1 MYNKKNTEVTE
12 MKEFT
17 TVEKLA
23 LGISTSYDAIVRY
36 KGFVC
41 LATLNYKGK
50 YEAEIYEYVDEP
62 GLEFAE
68 VECRLALNEKSAKPF
83 DNSGEAIKWC
93 FDIIEC
99 QSNDNK

>member
-23 LGISTSYDAIVRY
+23 LGISASYDAIVRY

-41 LATLNYKGK
+41 LVALNYKGK

-62 GLEFAE
+62 DLEFNE
-68 VECRLALNEKSAKPF
+68 VECRLMLNEKSTKQF

-93 FDIIEC
+93 FDLIDR
-99 QSNDNK
+99 Q